1 MGPVRLAVLAAAT
14 AVGLVGCQPG
24 QQPAPPVTDP
34 VPAAPAEAGTVRA
47 QLGDVP
53 LVLEVADTA
62 EERAIGLMG
71 RQEVPPGTGMIFRY
85 DEPVNA
91 RFYMYRVPVPLTA
104 VFVLQGRVVDTVLM
118 PPCPAADPQACPRYG
133 PASPF
138 DTVVE
143 TAPETSAG
151 VNVGDTLMVLE

>member
-1 MGPVRLAVLAAAT
+1 M
-14 AVGLVGCQPG
+14 
-24 QQPAPPVTDP
+24 
-34 VPAAPAEAGTVRA
+34 RA

-62 EERAIGLMG
+62 EERATGLMG

-104 VFVLQGRVVDTVLM
+104 VFVLQGRVVHTVLM
-118 PPCPAADPQACPRYG
+118 PPCTATDPQACPRYG
-133 PASPF
+133 PASAF

-143 TAPETSAG
+143 TAPHTSAR
-151 VNVGDTLMVLE
+151 VKVGDTLTVLG